1 MAILLVFEIF
11 NTMQIRKSII
21 NLLLVILPMVSMAQ
35 ERHFKSKQE
44 LMGFL
49 YKSAY
54 QAQREY
60 RPKEALHYIDLLLQV
75 DSNSIQAHNLKGY
88 VYEES
93 FANYDSAMICYQKT
107 LQLDSNYVKG
117 YVNIGHLYYLKR
129 EYAKA
134 NEHNKR
140 AIEIDS
146 NYADAYFNLGWIC
159 NEENYLYEA
168 IGYMR
173 KASQKGSQAAKKWLE
188 EFEAEDWRRDG
199 AKEPKKEEE

>member
-1 MAILLVFEIF
+1 MQMRKPILILFVV
-11 NTMQIRKSII
+11 
-21 NLLLVILPMVSMAQ
+21 LLPLATMAQ
-35 ERHFKSKQE
+35 ERHFNSKKE

-54 QAQREY
+54 KAQREY
-60 RPKEALHYIDLLLQV
+60 KPQEALHYIDLLLQV

-88 VYEES
+88 IYEES
-93 FANYDSAMICYQKT
+93 FANYDSALICYQKT
-107 LQLDSNYVKG
+107 LQLDSHYVKG

-129 EYAKA
+129 EYKKA
-134 NEHNKR
+134 NENNLK

-159 NEENYLYEA
+159 NEQNYLYEA

-173 KASQKGSQAAKKWLE
+173 KAAAKGSLSAKKWLE
-188 EFEAEDWRRDG
+188 EYEAEDWKRN
-199 AKEPKKEEE
+199 KEPKKEEN